1 MGWQR
6 LGRGVRSGGKSG
18 ANFGAFSFFCFQ
30 FETNRKAATKHLCV
44 RTELVQSPKIVKFIG
59 ELYFLRG
66 QVQVQVFVGVFI
78 RERARLE
85 AENQSLAG
93 IASRTAL
100 CIASFESDANFFC
113 SARVYGN
120 AMRAK
125 RC

>member
-1 MGWQR
+1 MDKRREG
-6 LGRGVRSGGKSG
+6 LATPGKRR
-18 ANFGAFSFFCFQ
+18 AQWRKKRCEFWCVFIFCFP

-100 CIASFESDANFFC
+100 CIASFESDANF
-113 SARVYGN
+113 
-120 AMRAK
+120 
-125 RC
+125 